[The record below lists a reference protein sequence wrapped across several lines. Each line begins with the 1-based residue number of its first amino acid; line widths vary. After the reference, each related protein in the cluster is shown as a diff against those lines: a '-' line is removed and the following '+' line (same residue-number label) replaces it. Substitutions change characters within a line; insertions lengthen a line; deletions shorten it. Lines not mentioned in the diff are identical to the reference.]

1 MSVPFSRPLIDDA
14 VVAEML
20 DTLTNTG
27 WLTSGP
33 KVRELEGEFRT
44 LTGAPTLCVNS
55 WTSGAMLM
63 LRWFGVGPGDEV
75 IVPAYTY
82 AATALCAMNL
92 GATVVMVD
100 VRDDFTIDPILL
112 AAAITPRTK
121 AVIPVDMGGLPADH
135 AAILAA
141 VGAPE
146 VRAAFTPAS
155 DRQRDLGRPLV
166 IVDAAH
172 SIGGSTG
179 GVPVGRLS
187 DATVFS
193 LHSVK
198 NVTTGE
204 GGAISLN
211 LPAPF
216 DNEALLPSLRALALN
231 GQTKSAFEK
240 NQTGAWRYD
249 IVEQGL
255 KVNMPDVCAAIGLAQ
270 IRRYT
275 SDLLPDRRRIV
286 DRYEAALA
294 ERPWAIRPVLDD
306 ETRASSRHLY
316 LLRIAGADEAARDAI
331 IDRISARD
339 VGVNVHYLPMP
350 TLTLFRNLGYR
361 IEDYPVTAALA
372 ANEITLPVYNGLT
385 DAQVD
390 EVLAAVTA
398 AVDEVLGSA
407 GGGPRGAAG

>member
-33 KVRELEGEFRT
+33 KVRELEGEFRA

-63 LRWFGVGPGDEV
+63 LRWFGVGAGDEV

-100 VRDDFTIDPILL
+100 VRDDFTMDPALL

-141 VGAPE
+141 VGAPA

-155 DRQRDLGRPLV
+155 DRQRDLGRPIV

-172 SIGGSTG
+172 SIGGTAG
-179 GVPVGRLS
+179 GVQVGRLS

-216 DNEALLPSLRALALN
+216 DNEAVLPGLRSLALN
-231 GQTKSAFEK
+231 GQNKSAFEK

-255 KVNMPDVCAAIGLAQ
+255 KVNMPDVNAAIGLAQ
-270 IRRYT
+270 IRRYQ
-275 SDLLPDRRRIV
+275 SDLLPDRKRIV
-286 DRYEAALA
+286 DRYEAALQQY
-294 ERPWAIRPVLDD
+294 PWAIRPVFDD
-306 ETRASSRHLY
+306 ENRASSRHLY
-316 LLRIAGADEAARDAI
+316 LLRIAGADEAARDGI
-331 IDRISARD
+331 IDRISARE

-390 EVLAAVTA
+390 EVLAAVID
-398 AVDEVLGSA
+398 AVAEVLGTDQS
-407 GGGPRGAAG
+407 GAAQ

>member
-100 VRDDFTIDPILL
+100 VQGDFTMDPALL

-121 AVIPVDMGGLPADH
+121 AVIPVDMGGLPAHH
-135 AAILAA
+135 AAILDV
-141 VGAPE
+141 VGAPR
-146 VRAAFTPAS
+146 VRAEFTPAT

-172 SIGGSTG
+172 SIGGTSG

-187 DATVFS
+187 DTTVFS

-216 DNEALLPSLRALALN
+216 DNEAVLPGLRSLALN
-231 GQTKSAFEK
+231 GQNKSAFEK

-270 IRRYT
+270 IRRYQA
-275 SDLLPDRRRIV
+275 DLLPDRKRIV

-294 ERPWAIRPVLDD
+294 EQPWAIRPILDD
-306 ETRASSRHLY
+306 GTRASSRHLY

-331 IDRISARD
+331 IDRISARG

-385 DAQVD
+385 DAQID
-390 EVLAAVTA
+390 EVLDAVAAAVT
-398 AVDEVLGSA
+398 EVLGTGA
-407 GGGPRGAAG
+407 GS